1 MKASLFVAAVA
12 AIVCGP
18 MLGPNA
24 AHAQTR
30 TWVSGV
36 GNDAN
41 PCALTAPCKTFA
53 GAISKTVAGGEI
65 NCLDSGGFGTV
76 TITKSIT
83 IDCQG
88 AIGSILASG
97 TNGVNINDSATATP
111 GTIKVI
117 LRNLTINGAGN
128 TPTPGLIGISYTS
141 GAQVH
146 LDNVRIFGFRGG
158 SARGISMTS
167 SGAGGNSLFINDSI
181 VEDNVTGV
189 FIDPAGGAANVVA
202 TRVQIYKNTGDGLT
216 AAGSGAGAV
225 FAAVF
230 DSVSSLNGGHG
241 FKAQGG
247 GATVVLDVQRS
258 ASNNN
263 GAGGFTAD
271 GLGAAVFIGN
281 SMATNNGTGFNQLNS
296 GQIRSYV
303 NNAVD
308 NNSNNG
314 SATAPALNPM

>member
-1 MKASLFVAAVA
+1 MAISLRAAAVA
-12 AIVCGP
+12 AVVFLP
-18 MLGPNA
+18 MLSLSP

-36 GNDAN
+36 GNDID
-41 PCALTAPCKTFA
+41 PCSRTAPCKTFA
-53 GAISKTVAGGEI
+53 GAISKTAAGGEI
-65 NCLDSGGFGTV
+65 KCIDSGGFGAV

-83 IDCQG
+83 IDRLG

-97 TNGVNINDSATATP
+97 TNGVNVNDSATATP

-128 TPTPGLIGISYTS
+128 TALPGLVGINYVS

-158 SARGISMTS
+158 TAQGVRMVS
-167 SGAGGNSLFINDSI
+167 SGVGGNALFINDSVI
-181 VEDNVTGV
+181 EDNGSGIV
-189 FIDPAGGAANVVA
+189 IDPTGGSAQIAL
-202 TRVQIYKNTGDGLT
+202 TRVQIYKNSSDGFL
-216 AAGSGAGAV
+216 ASGAGAGQIFAGV
-225 FAAVF
+225 FE
-230 DSVSSLNGGHG
+230 SVSSLNGGHG

-247 GATVVLDVQRS
+247 GATVVVDVQRS
-258 ASNNN
+258 AANNN

-281 SMATNNGTGFNQLNS
+281 STATANGTGFNQLNS

-314 SATAPALNPM
+314 GATAPALNPM